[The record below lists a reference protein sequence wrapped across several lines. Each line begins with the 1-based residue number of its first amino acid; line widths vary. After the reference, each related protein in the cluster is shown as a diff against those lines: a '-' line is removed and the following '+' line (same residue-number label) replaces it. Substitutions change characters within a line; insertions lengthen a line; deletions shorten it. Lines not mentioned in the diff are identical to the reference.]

1 MKLTE
6 ELLQSVWDD
15 YQNAWGA
22 VTPAQRERLLR
33 CVAEDCTF
41 SNPLIEGRGRAELTR
56 RMEEFQQ
63 ARPGAFFNTP
73 KLLIQHGQALGAWT
87 LFDAAGQPLTSGTN
101 YIRVHEGLINQV
113 AGFFEN

>member
-1 MKLTE
+1 MKLTA

-33 CVAEDCTF
+33 CMAEDCIF

-63 ARPGAFFNTP
+63 ARPGACFKTP
-73 KLLIQHGQALGAWT
+73 KLLIQHGQ
-87 LFDAAGQPLTSGTN
+87 PLTCGTN

-113 AGFFEN
+113 AGFFET